1 MSGYADVPTTY
12 DDPDQYERDQELL
25 ANVITA
31 DQLQRMVF
39 PPLEY
44 AIPGVVPEGYSLL
57 SGAPKTGKSWLIL
70 DLCIAKAT
78 GGRALR
84 SLDVDPG
91 DVLYLALEDGHRR
104 LKVRVDQL
112 IPGEPFPPRLHL
124 ITRVEPGHIIRT
136 VEAWLR
142 QTPGA
147 SLIVLDTLGKA
158 MPPKLQGETTYERDY
173 RIGGHLHRLASIRP
187 GVSLVV
193 VHHTRKAASEDFVDT
208 SSGTNGLTGAA
219 DTVIVLQR
227 RRLDESAVLSVTG
240 RDVDEAEYGLEKAH
254 GGSWQLVGGTLETA
268 AQAAGDIRAEITVD
282 RHGDRMREIVTL
294 VNASEVSTPKE
305 IAEKLSLDQRNTAM
319 YLKRAVDAGLID
331 KAGRGLYVPV
341 NSVNVLTSDNV
352 TPLRSSHVDTYN
364 THPEEEER

>member
-1 MSGYADVPTTY
+1 MSDYADVPTTY
-12 DDPDQYERDQELL
+12 DDPDQYDRDQELL
-25 ANVITA
+25 EHVITA
-31 DQLQRMVF
+31 DELQRMVF

-104 LKVRVDQL
+104 LQARLDQL

-124 ITRVEPGHIIRT
+124 ITRVEPGQIIRT

-142 QTPGA
+142 ATPGA

-158 MPPKLQGETTYERDY
+158 MPPKLQGETTYDRDY
-173 RIGGHLHRLASIRP
+173 RVGGRLHHLASIRP

-193 VHHTRKAASEDFVDT
+193 VHHTRKAVSEDFVDS

-240 RDVDEAEYGLEKAH
+240 RDVDEAEYGLDKAL
-254 GGSWQLVGGTLETA
+254 GGSWQLVGGSLEAA
-268 AQAAGDIRAEITVD
+268 AQAADTIRVEIAAD
-282 RHGDRMREIVTL
+282 RHGDRMREVVGI
-294 VNASEVSTPKE
+294 VNASEVTTPKDV
-305 IAEKLSLDQRNTAM
+305 ADKLGIDNDSASK
-319 YLKRAVDAGLID
+319 YLRRAADKELID
-331 KAGRGLYVPV
+331 KAGRGLYTPV
-341 NSVNVLTSDNV
+341 RTVRMSEATPPFGHSDTSD
-352 TPLRSSHVDTYN
+352 
-364 THPEEEER
+364 THSEED